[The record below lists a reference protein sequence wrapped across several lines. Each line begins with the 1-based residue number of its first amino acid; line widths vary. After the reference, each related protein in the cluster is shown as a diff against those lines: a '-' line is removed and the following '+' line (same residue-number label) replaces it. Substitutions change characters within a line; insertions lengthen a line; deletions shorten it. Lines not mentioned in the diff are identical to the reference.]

1 MKPIKIHF
9 IVDMDEES
17 AKFCPPLGV
26 ARLSAY
32 LKKTSDSLETSIS
45 FMSNNVTDAISH
57 HNPDI
62 LAFSSTSRYF
72 LKLVELGKQLNK
84 QFDIPVVW
92 GGVHISIAPNDLPEY
107 AALAVL
113 GEGEETFTEV
123 LEHYKDKVFHG
134 LENISGIAYRH
145 NNIIIINEKR
155 PLISSLDILPYPDLE
170 LVRTSFEETGR
181 AVMLTSRGCPYKC
194 RFCASSI
201 FWDKIRLHSPEYIIS
216 EMKFLVAR
224 FGVKEILIFDDFFTI
239 DKKRVHKIVELKNS
253 SPELANLKFEC
264 LSRVDIFDES
274 LAADL
279 KEMGMRR
286 ISFGIESG
294 CQKTLDYL
302 KNGKLKLSQVT
313 EAVRITKAY
322 GMECVGSFVIGSP
335 YETVDEIQETF
346 DFIRQL
352 YLDSVQITVAT
363 PFPGTEMWEDG
374 KKLGKI
380 ESEVWSDDYY
390 AMFAVL
396 HDTKAID
403 ILAGKKLL
411 TSIDYARFVQL
422 VDEAIAIQNKIN
434 LSWKFWIRF
443 YVRKTVIS
451 LGLGFLLKFRKK
463 LLSPKSQS
471 TPNDL

>member
-32 LKKTSDSLETSIS
+32 LKKTSDSLETSMS
-45 FMSNNVTDAISH
+45 FMSDNVVDAITH
-57 HNPDI
+57 YKPDI

-72 LKLVELGKQLNK
+72 LKLAELGKQLNK

-107 AALAVL
+107 AVLAVL
-113 GEGEETFTEV
+113 GEGEETFFEV

-134 LENISGIAYRH
+134 LKNIRGIAHRH
-145 NNIIIINEKR
+145 NNIVIINEKR
-155 PLISSLDILPYPDLE
+155 PLISSLDVLPHPDLE

-201 FWDKIRLHSPEYIIS
+201 FWDKIRLHSPEYIID
-216 EMKFLVAR
+216 EMRSIVTR
-224 FGVKEILIFDDFFTI
+224 FKVKEILIFDDFFTI
-239 DKKRVHKIVELKNS
+239 DKKRVHKIVQMKKEI
-253 SPELANLKFEC
+253 PELAGLSFEC
-264 LSRVDIFDES
+264 LSRIDVFDAA

-294 CQKTLDYL
+294 CQNTLDYL

-313 EAVRITKAY
+313 EAVRIAKAY

-335 YETVDEIQETF
+335 YETVEEIQETF
-346 DFIRQL
+346 AFIRRLQ
-352 YLDSVQITVAT
+352 LDSVQITVAT

-380 ESEVWSDDYY
+380 ESDIWSDDYY

-411 TSIDYARFVQL
+411 TSIDPAIFMQL
-422 VDEAIAIQNKIN
+422 VDSAIALQNKIN

-443 YVRKTVIS
+443 YVRKTIIS
-451 LGLGFLLKFRKK
+451 LGFSFLLKLRNK
-463 LLSPKSQS
+463 LLGRNPQS
-471 TPNDL
+471 TFQ

>member
-1 MKPIKIHF
+1 MKTIKIHF

-32 LKKTSDSLETSIS
+32 LKKASDSIETSMS
-45 FMSNNVTDAISH
+45 FMSDNTVDAITRH
-57 HNPDI
+57 KPDI

-72 LKLVELGKQLNK
+72 LKLADLGKQLKK

-113 GEGEETFTEV
+113 GEGEETFFEV
-123 LEHYKDKVFHG
+123 LEHYKDKVFHD
-134 LENISGIAYRH
+134 LENIRGIAYRH
-145 NNIIIINEKR
+145 NNIVIVNEKR
-155 PLISSLDILPYPDLE
+155 PLIHSLDGLPYPDLE

-181 AVMLTSRGCPYKC
+181 AVMLTSRGCPFKC
-194 RFCASSI
+194 RFCASSV

-216 EMKFLVAR
+216 EMLSLVTR
-224 FGVKEILIFDDFFTI
+224 FNVKEILIFDDFFTI
-239 DKKRVHKIVELKNS
+239 DKKRVHKIVQLKRDI
-253 SPELANLKFEC
+253 PELAGLSFEC
-264 LSRVDIFDES
+264 LSRIDVFDET

-302 KNGKLKLSQVT
+302 KNGKLKLSQVR
-313 EAVRITKAY
+313 EAVRIAKAY

-335 YETVDEIQETF
+335 FETVEEIEETF
-346 DFIRQL
+346 DLIQQL
-352 YLDSVQITVAT
+352 QLDSVQITVAT

-380 ESEVWSDDYY
+380 ESDVWSDNYY

-403 ILAGKKLL
+403 ILAEKKLL
-411 TSIDYARFVQL
+411 TSIDPARFIQL
-422 VDEAIAIQNKIN
+422 VDKAITIQNKIN

-451 LGLGFLLKFRKK
+451 LGFGFLLKLRKK
-463 LLSPKSQS
+463 LLSPKHQS